1 MELGRHFHELWRLR
15 IGVVVCVVI
24 ATFAAL
30 SVSYTI
36 SFFPPGLRAR
46 SLQIG
51 SASTQVLVD
60 TPRSAVLDLRQDLF
74 QIESMTNRSV
84 LLGNVMASQ
93 PVVAYIARRAGVP
106 PEAITASTPRTPNS
120 PRPFATPGSERKTSD
135 ILRSTDQYRLN
146 IEANPTVPVLRIYA
160 QAPTADRAAEL
171 ANASVDGLRDYLAQ
185 EAEARGVELDTQVR
199 LQQLGRATGATINDG
214 IRLQLILLTFLVVFG
229 VSAAGAIFMARV
241 RRGFKLADE
250 QHAATA
256 ARRRPAPPRTR
267 GDDEAPVEEDFA
279 IR

>member
-15 IGVVVCVVI
+15 IGVVICVVI

-46 SLQIG
+46 ALQIG

-120 PRPFATPGSERKTSD
+120 PRPFATPGLERKASD

-160 QAPTADRAAEL
+160 QAPTADSAAEL

-229 VSAAGAIFMARV
+229 MSAAGVIFVARV
-241 RRGFKLADE
+241 RRGFKLAE
-250 QHAATA
+250 QHAATLEPRRA
-256 ARRRPAPPRTR
+256 ATPRTR
-267 GDDEAPVEEDFA
+267 RGDEAPVEEDLA